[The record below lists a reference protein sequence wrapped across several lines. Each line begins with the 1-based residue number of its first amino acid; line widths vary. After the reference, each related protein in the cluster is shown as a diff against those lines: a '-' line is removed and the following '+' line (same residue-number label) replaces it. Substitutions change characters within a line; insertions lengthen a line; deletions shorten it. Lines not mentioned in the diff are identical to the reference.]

1 MKKTIHIAGFLYVVV
16 TILPGCL
23 AHARDDL
30 VDEAN
35 AWRRT
40 RVFFVTETASGHQ
53 PIQSNPRVFVTVPEE
68 PTVLDKAIRPVLEN
82 VIRDQGGRL
91 TDKISN
97 SDVVVGVHI
106 KRRLREKDYSTFKP
120 VKEYKPLYWILIDP
134 EARMFG
140 LDKYTTFVEIAKR
153 TVTDMMYQ
161 ITIEFL
167 VSSQNQK
174 GKPAYEQV
182 WRAFMDL
189 DGEDFER
196 DPKYYLTML
205 FNQYGNDPEKKTAYW

>member
-1 MKKTIHIAGFLYVVV
+1 MKKTIHIAWFLYISVM
-16 TILPGCL
+16 LFPGCL
-23 AHARDDL
+23 GHGRGDL

-40 RVFFVTETASGHQ
+40 RVFFVTETALDHK

-68 PTVLDKAIRPVLEN
+68 PTVLDRAIRPVLEN

-91 TDKISN
+91 
-97 SDVVVGVHI
+97 SDMIADSDLVVGVHI

-120 VKEYKPLYWILIDP
+120 VKNYKPLYWLLIDP
-134 EARMFG
+134 EAKMFG

-174 GKPAYEQV
+174 GRLVYEQV

-189 DGEDFER
+189 EGEDFER

-205 FNQYGNDPEKKTAYW
+205 FNQYGKEPMKKTAYW